1 MKSKT
6 ILVLWVSML
15 SVIVLGLSIVAI
27 RLLGNSNIISALL
40 VITGA
45 LSLIIIS
52 FNVLKR
58 VVSDL
63 KEGFP
68 IHDER
73 SRKIKMHAASY
84 SYFIS
89 IYIWLALLVFQK
101 HLNRDDILTAG
112 LLGMAISFFVSW
124 AILSKRK
131 GLE

>member
-1 MKSKT
+1 
-6 ILVLWVSML
+6 ML

-27 RLLGNSNIISALL
+27 RLLGSSNIISALL
-40 VITGA
+40 VIIGA

-58 VVSDL
+58 VVGDL
-63 KEGFP
+63 REGFP

-73 SRKIKMHAASY
+73 SRKIKMYAAGY

-101 HLNRDDILTAG
+101 HLDRDDILTAG

-131 GLE
+131 DLE